1 MNHKKILGAVLAGL
15 SVILYYIILIGI
27 VVSTGELFDS
37 PIFLILL
44 LLLGIPLFGITLSL
58 ILRIQEI
65 KGGEEEEAKKY

>member
-44 LLLGIPLFGITLSL
+44 LLLGIPLFGITLAL